1 MATRL
6 LCWVVLCLLGV
17 GESPEIKN
25 LHLLRYFHLC
35 SLSCSQTLSCSTE
48 PTHAGVTQK
57 PRHKVTKRGQDVT
70 MSCEPISGHTYL
82 YWYRQTSV
90 KGLEFMIY
98 FSSQTVVD
106 ETGMPNKRFSA
117 RMPNGSF
124 STLKI
129 QPTEPQDSAV
139 YLCASSSAT
148 ALHSHPLPVQK
159 PPASPSLISPQV
171 S

>member
-1 MATRL
+1 
-6 LCWVVLCLLGV
+6 
-17 GESPEIKN
+17 
-25 LHLLRYFHLC
+25 
-35 SLSCSQTLSCSTE
+35 
-48 PTHAGVTQK
+48 
-57 PRHKVTKRGQDVT
+57 

-98 FSSQTVVD
+98 FNYAKPLD
-106 ETGMPNKRFSA
+106 ETGLPNKRFSA
-117 RMPNGSF
+117 EMPNGSF

-159 PPASPSLISPQV
+159 PPASPSLLSPQV